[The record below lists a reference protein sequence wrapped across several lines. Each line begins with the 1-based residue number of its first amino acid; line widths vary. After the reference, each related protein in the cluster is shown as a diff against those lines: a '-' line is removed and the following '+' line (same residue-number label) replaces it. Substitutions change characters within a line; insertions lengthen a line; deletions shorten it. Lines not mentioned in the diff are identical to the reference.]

1 MVRYEYDA
9 WGNPI
14 STTGTLAG
22 TIGKRNPFR
31 YRGYY
36 WDEETGL
43 YYVGSRYYDPEIRR
57 FISADDMTI
66 LNDEERSLEHSALF
80 P

>member
-1 MVRYEYDA
+1 MGQARQYHRKPRYHHRQAE
-9 WGNPI
+9 P
-14 STTGTLAG
+14 
-22 TIGKRNPFR
+22 
-31 YRGYY
+31 GYY

-66 LNDEERSLEHSALF
+66 LNDDERSLEHSALF